1 MQWDSGIIICKF
13 QSHPKKKVFMTLND
27 ALKLVWNGNTVAF
40 LGSGFSRG
48 ALNSRNEKFK
58 TADEFRIHL
67 NTAASGPSDG
77 NLGDAAESYRSTFGD
92 SAIISELTAEF
103 KAASVADFH
112 QTIARIPWRRVYT
125 TNYDNVFEVAA
136 SKAGVRVLPITLKVD
151 PFAARSDGLQLVHL
165 NGSVEG
171 MVDTDLDSILKLTDT
186 SYVTS
191 SISDS
196 PWATTFRND
205 LRLADAVFF
214 LGYSLFDLDVK
225 RMVYES
231 PELHPKSFFVLGSK
245 PSNLTKQRIEK
256 YGTLVEASVE
266 DVAAKIPASGS
277 PGLANPPFH
286 FSSLQ
291 ELNPSSS
298 NDRPRDQDVFDLFE
312 FGAFKREFVHQSIS
326 ENGRYYLQRPAC
338 KQALAYLECGAP
350 AIVLTASLGNGKTL
364 ALEAIGYHAVEKG
377 YKVFV
382 AANHE
387 AQAAI
392 EFEHIAKMENPTL
405 IIVDDYASWMKEL
418 RSHALC
424 RTPNAKLVLS
434 ARDTAHD
441 VLYEKLETDIGV
453 SSVPEIN
460 IDKLTD
466 PEIKAIVDVLDV
478 YGLWGDFAG
487 QSPIEKAKF
496 VKNSLSSEM
505 HGILLRLLKSS
516 DIGQRLKALVHGP
529 NGRTPYSDI
538 IASVFILASLK
549 TGNPKIDMLADI
561 WGADAISSSTFRNDP
576 AIRNLLD
583 FNRWVIRARSSVV
596 AEYFLQE
603 ILGQDVVPV
612 LIKVIR
618 ALAAGARGALVGYR
632 MAFEELLRFATL
644 QHILPIKGRLTSAIR
659 FYEGVKDL
667 PQAANHPLFWF
678 QFGIA
683 CLAESDVSRAK
694 KYFST
699 AYSLSEKK
707 GFDTFQIDNH
717 YARLLLVECS
727 QTQMPATEAMDNFRK
742 ARNIINR
749 QLQKERLAY
758 PFRVARSYQ
767 DFIDRIG
774 IKLDL
779 NQLKEVRQA
788 VDFVEERLEMTDKYL
803 RNNRYVRDCTHA
815 MIYVKKRC
823 DELAARTDVAE

>member
-1 MQWDSGIIICKF
+1 M
-13 QSHPKKKVFMTLND
+13 PLND
-27 ALKLVWNGNTVAF
+27 ALKLVWNGNALAF

-67 NTAASGPSDG
+67 NTLASGPADG
-77 NLGDAAESYRSTFGD
+77 NLGDAAESYRSKFGD
-92 SAIISELTAEF
+92 GALVSELTSEF
-103 KAASVADFH
+103 TAGSVADFH
-112 QTIARIPWRRVYT
+112 QSIAKIPWRRVYT
-125 TNYDNVFEVAA
+125 TNYDNVFETAA

-151 PFAARSDGLQLVHL
+151 PFAARSDGLQYVHL
-165 NGSVEG
+165 NGAVEG
-171 MVDTDLDSILKLTDT
+171 MMDADLDSILKLTDT

-191 SISDS
+191 SIADS
-196 PWATTFRND
+196 PWAITFRND
-205 LRLADAVFF
+205 LRLAEAVFF
-214 LGYSLFDLDVK
+214 FGYSLFDLDVK
-225 RMVYES
+225 RMIYDS
-231 PELHPKSFFVLGSK
+231 PDLHRKSFFVLGAN
-245 PSNLTKQRIEK
+245 PSSLTKQRIEK

-266 DVAAKIPASGS
+266 EVAKQIPASSS
-277 PGLANPPFH
+277 PGLANPPFQYE
-286 FSSLQ
+286 SLQ
-291 ELNPSSS
+291 ELKPSSS
-298 NDRPRDQDVFDLFE
+298 NDKPRDQDVFDLFE

-326 ENGRYYLQRPAC
+326 EDGQYYLQRPAC
-338 KQALAYLECGAP
+338 DQVLSLLQGGAP
-350 AIVLTASLGNGKTL
+350 AVVLTASLGNGKTL
-364 ALEAIGYHAVEKG
+364 ALEGIAYQAIEKG
-377 YKVFV
+377 FKVFV
-382 AANHE
+382 AADHE
-387 AQAAI
+387 AKAAI
-392 EFEHIAKMENPTL
+392 EFEHIAKMGDPTL

-424 RTPNAKLVLS
+424 RTPNAKLLLS
-434 ARDTAHD
+434 ARDTVHD
-441 VLYEKLETDIGV
+441 VLYERLEADLGV
-453 SSVPEIN
+453 SSIPEIN

-466 PEIKAIVDVLDV
+466 KEIKIMADMLDA

-496 VKNSLSSEM
+496 IKTSLNSEM

-516 DIGQRLKALVHGP
+516 DIGLRLKALVNGP

-549 TGNPKIDMLADI
+549 TGNPKIDMLGDI
-561 WGADAISSSTFRNDP
+561 WGANAISSSTFRNDP

-612 LIKVIR
+612 LITVMR
-618 ALAAGARGALVGYR
+618 ALSAGARGALVGYK
-632 MAFEELLRFATL
+632 MAFEELMRFATL
-644 QHILPIKGRLTSAIR
+644 QHILPIKGRLASAIR

-667 PQAANHPLFWF
+667 PQAAKHPLFWF

-699 AYSLSEKK
+699 AYSLAEKT

-742 ARNIINR
+742 AKNIINR

-767 DFIDRIG
+767 DFIDRVG

-788 VDFVEERLEMTDKYL
+788 VEFVEERLEMTDKYL

-815 MIYVKKRC
+815 MTYVKKRC
-823 DELAARTDVAE
+823 DDLISKTNVTE